1 MTEPAAT
8 SNFSNLWT
16 RAITG
21 VVLVIIATGALWFGE
36 WSFFLLVTFLA
47 GAMMYEWCGLIK
59 EPNRKRLTATVLMIG
74 LMMLFSPTYAPVDQS
89 DVLATAIIGVTVGLG
104 LWSVR
109 LGLGYLY
116 IALASVAIIFL
127 REQGGLI
134 LTLWTLAVVW
144 GTDIG
149 AYFAGKTIG
158 GPKLAP
164 QVSPN
169 KTWAGLI
176 GGIAAAAIVS
186 LVFVQITE
194 LNPVIIALAPALAVL
209 AQLGD
214 LLESWLKRKADVKDS
229 SNLFPGHGGALD
241 RLDGILPVAICVA
254 GLTATGWLVS

>member
-1 MTEPAAT
+1 MTEPAAPGR
-8 SNFSNLWT
+8 FRNLWT

-21 VVLVIIATGALWFGE
+21 IVLIIVATSALWFGE

-47 GAMMYEWCGLIK
+47 GAMMYEWCGLMK
-59 EPNRKRLTATVLMIG
+59 EPGRKRLTATVLMVG

-89 DVLATAIIGVTVGLG
+89 DIIATAIIGATVGLG
-104 LWSVR
+104 LWSIR

-116 IALASVAIIFL
+116 IAFACVAIIFL

-134 LTLWTLAVVW
+134 LTLWTLAMVW

-164 QVSPN
+164 RVSPN

-176 GGIAAAAIVS
+176 GGIAIATIVS
-186 LVFVQITE
+186 LVFVQTTA

-254 GLTATGWLVS
+254 SLTANGWLVS